1 MTIHGTTQLLG
12 LIGYPVE
19 HSLSP
24 AMHNAAIAQL
34 GVDYVYVPFPVA
46 PDALPQAVSGLWAIG
61 VQGFNLTIPHKQ
73 AVIPFLT
80 NTMPEAKAVGAV
92 NTVYRVKSGWIGT
105 NTDVLGF
112 MAPLQKRSWDGA
124 TAVVLGCGGAA
135 RAVVAG
141 CDRLGFQ
148 QIQIIGRTPEKL
160 QAFQESWMP
169 LPLNATLSV
178 HLWDELTTCLPHAQL
193 VVNATPLGMSP
204 KVDASPLDEPALDC
218 LADGVTVYD
227 LIYVPSPTRLLT
239 DAQNRGAIALD
250 GLEMLVQQGA
260 AALELWTQRTAPAEI
275 MRATLKRA
283 LGLE

>member
-34 GVDYVYVPFPVA
+34 GADYVYVPFPVA
-46 PDALPQAVSGLWAIG
+46 PEDLPQAVAGLWALG

-73 AVIPFLT
+73 AVVPLLHDI
-80 NTMPEAKAVGAV
+80 MPEAKAVGAV
-92 NTVYRVKSGWIGT
+92 NTVYRIKSGWIGT

-112 MAPLQKRSWDGA
+112 MAPLQGRSWDGA

-148 QIQIIGRTPEKL
+148 QIQMIGRSPDKL
-160 QAFQESWMP
+160 QTFQESWKL

-178 HLWDELTTCLPHAQL
+178 HSWDTLIHQLPQAQL

-204 KVDASPLDEPALDC
+204 KVDASPLDASALDC
-218 LADGVTVYD
+218 LAPGTTVYD
-227 LIYVPSPTRLLT
+227 LIYVPSPTRLLK
-239 DAQNRGAIALD
+239 DAQSRGAIALD

-260 AALELWTQRTAPAEI
+260 AALELWTQQTAPVDV
-275 MRATLKRA
+275 MRETLKRS
-283 LGLE
+283 LGLT

>member
-1 MTIHGTTQLLG
+1 
-12 LIGYPVE
+12 
-19 HSLSP
+19 
-24 AMHNAAIAQL
+24 MHNAAIAQL

-46 PDALPQAVSGLWAIG
+46 PAELPQAVAGLWAIG

-73 AVIPFLT
+73 TVIPLLADM
-80 NTMPEAKAVGAV
+80 MPEAKAVGAV
-92 NTVYRVKSGWIGT
+92 NTVYRGESGWIGT

-112 MAPLQKRSWDGA
+112 MAPLREQSWAGA

-148 QIQIIGRTPEKL
+148 QIQIIGRNPQKL
-160 QAFQESWMP
+160 QDFKESWAT
-169 LPLNATLSV
+169 LPLAATVSV
-178 HLWDELTTCLPHAQL
+178 HGWEALNAQLPQAQL

-204 KVDASPLDEPALDC
+204 KVNASPLDAGALDR
-218 LADGVTVYD
+218 LAAGVTVYD

-239 DAQNRGAIALD
+239 DAQQRGAIALD

-260 AALELWTQRTAPAEI
+260 AALELWIQQAAPVNI
-275 MRATLKRA
+275 MRETLKQS
-283 LGLE
+283 LT